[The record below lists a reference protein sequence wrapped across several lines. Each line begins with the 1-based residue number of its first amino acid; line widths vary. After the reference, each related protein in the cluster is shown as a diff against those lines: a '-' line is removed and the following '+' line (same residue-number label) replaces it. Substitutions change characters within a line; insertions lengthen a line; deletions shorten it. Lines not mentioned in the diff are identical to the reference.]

1 MSETTPEAT
10 PSPQSPPSPPPVRL
24 RRRRFSFVWLIP
36 LLAAGIAIFLGYRT
50 YLEQGPVLTLA
61 LDSADGLS
69 AGQTQVKFK
78 AVALG
83 TVQSIDLS
91 KDNSHVIIQVRMNN
105 VGRRFM
111 TNHARFWVEGAHFS
125 LDDPSSL
132 GSFVSGAF
140 IAVDPGLPGGKYQ
153 NSFTG
158 LDGPPGV
165 RSGEPGRTYVL
176 TVAKIGS
183 LRTGSPVL
191 FRDAIVG
198 EVLGYDLGDGL
209 SHVKV
214 SIFVKAPYDNLV
226 RPESR
231 FWNASGISMDVLP
244 GEFHLEFESLQAVL
258 SGAVAFS
265 LPRTAAGTKPSP
277 INTSFPLYAT
287 EDAAKSAGF
296 DKLIPAVAY
305 FHSSVSGLRVGSP
318 VEIYGIQVG
327 VVTSVNFL
335 LDSKTGEVKIR
346 VGMAMQP
353 ERNAHAADFAT
364 KAQTAALFQKIID
377 RGMRAEIAT
386 TSFVTGQKNITL
398 AVVPHAAPVK
408 LTQEGD
414 AYVFPS
420 VDSNLDNVLAAFSDI
435 STKLDKVP
443 FQQIGENLNH
453 LLKTA
458 DGTLGSAQT
467 KQAIAQLAITL
478 KTMDTT
484 LSMLNTSFG
493 NDSEFQ
499 SNLQQLMQES
509 SAALSSLKQ
518 LSDYLDRH
526 PNALLLGRGSG
537 Q

>member
-1 MSETTPEAT
+1 MSETASGA
-10 PSPQSPPSPPPVRL
+10 PSPPASPPPVRL

-36 LLAAGIAIFLGYRT
+36 LLAAGIAIYLGYRT
-50 YLEQGPVLTLA
+50 YLEQGPLLTLTF
-61 LDSADGLS
+61 DSADGLS
-69 AGQTQVKFK
+69 AGQTQVKYK

-111 TNHARFWVEGAHFS
+111 NSHARFWVEGAHFS

-132 GSFVSGAF
+132 GNFVSGAF

-153 NSFTG
+153 SEFTG

-191 FRDAIVG
+191 FRDATVG

-209 SHVKV
+209 SHAKV
-214 SIFVKAPYDNLV
+214 SIFVKAPYDDLV

-231 FWNASGISMDVLP
+231 FWNASGISLDVLP
-244 GEFHLEFESLQAVL
+244 GQFHLEFESLQAVV

-265 LPRTAAGTKPSP
+265 LPHSAAGAKPSP
-277 INTSFPLYAT
+277 AGASFPLYAS

-296 DKLIPAVAY
+296 AKLIPAVAY
-305 FHSSVSGLRVGSP
+305 FHSSVSGLTVGSP

-327 VVTSVNFL
+327 VVTSVNFM
-335 LDSKTGEVKIR
+335 LDPKTGDTKVR

-353 ERNAHAADFAT
+353 ERNAHQADFAT
-364 KAQTAALFQKIID
+364 KAETAALFQKLID

-386 TSFVTGQKNITL
+386 TSFVTGQKNISLTI
-398 AVVPHAAPVK
+398 VPHAAPVK

-420 VDSNLDNVLAAFSDI
+420 QDSNLDNVVASLSDI
-435 STKLDKVP
+435 SNKLDKVP
-443 FQQIGENLNH
+443 FQQIGDNLNN

-458 DGTLGSAQT
+458 NGTLGGAQT
-467 KQAIAQLAITL
+467 RQAIAQLAVTL

-484 LSMLNTSFG
+484 LSMLNQSFG

-499 SNLQQLMQES
+499 NNLEQLMEES
-509 SAALSSLKQ
+509 SSALNSIKQ
-518 LSDYLDRH
+518 LSDYLNRH
-526 PNALLLGRGSG
+526 PSALLLGRGSG